1 MKPSSNPSRPR
12 YVYESFAGKNK
23 VFLWGTIV
31 TGSDFWAFGVTLV
44 LIHIPVI
51 LFSIFVC
58 PFVYNN
64 ISPAV
69 VFVFAYIY
77 LLCLFSLLKTSW
89 TDPGILPRNLDPVE
103 PMDTFG
109 EPSGSS
115 DMVDQSY
122 FPLSAYPGLK
132 DVVINGVALKLK
144 YCDTCQL
151 YRPPRCSHC
160 RQCDNCVEN
169 EDHHCIWVNN
179 CVGRRN
185 YRYFFTFI
193 LTTSLLSLY
202 VFGFSLGHLI
212 LYWKKK
218 MRESTSGM
226 YSFQKILGEAPISL
240 VLVIYAFIFGF
251 ALTALTIYHLCLISK
266 NMTTHEQIRS
276 SVNIRHVPHPFNL
289 GNFVK
294 NIIQFIA
301 RPRPASYI
309 EWRKLLEEERQ
320 SNKRQSITRVT
331 PAPCIK
337 TMSSRDHNPL

>member
-226 YSFQKILGEAPISL
+226 YSFQKILGEAPIRYPFTKISVHLFQRCSL
-240 VLVIYAFIFGF
+240 LF
-251 ALTALTIYHLCLISK
+251 LT
-266 NMTTHEQIRS
+266 N
-276 SVNIRHVPHPFNL
+276 
-289 GNFVK
+289 
-294 NIIQFIA
+294 
-301 RPRPASYI
+301 
-309 EWRKLLEEERQ
+309 KL
-320 SNKRQSITRVT
+320 
-331 PAPCIK
+331 
-337 TMSSRDHNPL
+337 